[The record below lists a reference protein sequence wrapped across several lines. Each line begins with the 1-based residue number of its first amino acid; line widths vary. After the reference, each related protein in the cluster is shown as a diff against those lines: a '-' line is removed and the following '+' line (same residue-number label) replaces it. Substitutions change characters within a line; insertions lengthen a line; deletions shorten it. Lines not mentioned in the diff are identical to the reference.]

1 MKKSFGEL
9 ERLWW
14 IIRLCFLR
22 RGFVGIVLLERVDF
36 RTALRTREV
45 GDVVLMAYCKVLTS
59 VKNARGIGW
68 LVVKLACCWTSLA
81 LSMGTFWE
89 WQLRVIFPELG
100 FVNVLYQYYNIMENT
115 N

>member
-1 MKKSFGEL
+1 MLSEL
-9 ERLWW
+9 TSERL
-14 IIRLCFLR
+14 LR
-22 RGFVGIVLLERVDF
+22 AKAG
-36 RTALRTREV
+36 
-45 GDVVLMAYCKVLTS
+45 GDVVSMAYCKVLTT